1 MGGGRDDVQQL
12 GDTHTDT
19 RERAHPEDEVEEE
32 EQVFDAFGAA
42 FHSHDAPGLGLF
54 GAERHSKRS
63 SRRTERRFRR
73 ELNTGMKLAHR
84 GNTQPLPPPGSQTA
98 SNRRGAKRGRSQ
110 SERRVVRAS
119 QTKSL
124 C

>member
-84 GNTQPLPPPGSQTA
+84 GNTQPLPPPSAWQPN
-98 SNRRGAKRGRSQ
+98 SVQ
-110 SERRVVRAS
+110 SERSEARAQPIRAQGGES
-119 QTKSL
+119 EPN
-124 C
+124 